1 MPAALKK
8 PTLDE
13 LYRRLRGLDYTQID
27 ERMAV
32 MLNAILQLEDQGEC
46 RESATEAVLMV
57 GYTTEGISNQEQ
69 TRWLSWNV
77 DGGVRG
83 FDLASNPGLSNNT
96 EYGAGEFP
104 LPTRPTA
111 RSTGQSSS
119 KVLSMTRAQQT
130 TESYPDLG
138 VLKKELEK
146 TQKERNKA
154 NLDRDQAKLDREKVQ
169 LERDQAVNERDQTL
183 RLLEM
188 LKTEHQQELRVREN
202 AANCEQLK
210 SELERIEQ
218 RQRELDAQKGAR
230 PKERVVTSSRPES
243 RMDVDEVPR
252 ARTRFNLDREAREH
266 MNEGLEV
273 WIPND
278 ATSSLRSLETQPVRP
293 LMDVVLPGYTP
304 TSTSSD
310 SQVSGGS
317 SRLKELGERLR
328 QKSRES
334 SARPELPPTWREQPV
349 RSVVISSYK
358 KNTEKRYHRHNR
370 LDWSAEQKAR
380 RDCFH
385 DAAWVEYLAPPRV
398 PEGAVHL
405 IIGDSLVRVLT
416 RIQSHWQTGI
426 LSFAGAA
433 TPQMLATLE
442 MLGMTKVYTVT
453 LMIGTNDVSRGEA
466 RKITRLHD
474 KMSCLLDELRIQM
487 DPILLTVCTVPYN
500 MMFDQHALEMNEK
513 VRNLNKVIRD
523 IHRKSV
529 LPVRLLDVAERMEK
543 KGFPED
549 TSNGGIHFDRP
560 RGAEW
565 LNDVFQEHI
574 NTLEAD
580 LLETAQF
587 TLGPP
592 PNPPF
597 LASRA
602 LSGRLGPRVDTRDS
616 SRSNQTRLQSA
627 TPMESE
633 EVTSSTPPGSAI
645 SSVVVAENKREKR
658 SMETARLRY
667 PEKVKELDLEGLECR
682 RELAE
687 TLGIERVSHEDLN
700 RHHCVDWLKAHEAHF
715 SRTKL
720 METADLT
727 GIPTKAIMRPINYR
741 PLKLLGSPGLIVEPP
756 KHRTSIARIR
766 LATPAQL
773 KVVDKLLNP
782 GGMELPDAAYEG
794 SKLAEDPRYGKPCGS
809 TQLAKTL
816 AVYDRADP
824 AAARVVIVAG
834 SDFEGT
840 SPKLFWPETLIY
852 SLPGAELNQMLTLV
866 VAIKSEMPCEPELLL
881 FAGMNDHLHAMGLLE
896 QLKGNEIPTSRK
908 IWEAIQA
915 LFAAMNEVQENVVSR
930 FGSKTKVVFTTSPG
944 YANMP
949 PALQF
954 VYAVLIL
961 IAEGNEWRILMAAP
975 NRELEPSNLRLR
987 KSELAAAWADI
998 SHALRGFYGLADI
1011 LIVLDEVLLL
1021 EISNFAR
1028 QLKFIPVIGDDH
1040 PAISQLTASLWFRS
1054 MDVKITNSTSKS
1066 RGPSNERRNVAETE
1080 KQLESMKY
1088 RLTQE
1093 NGWWP
1098 FLTPR
1103 LENATNKTREEA
1115 PPLVKQVWS
1124 FLEKQL
1130 ELAEVRDM
1138 TVARFVSAAN
1148 EVTIGGFWR
1157 EHAKGEL
1164 RTRRDHEILKF
1175 LSPCWE
1181 KEFMAGM
1188 FGTTANIFGAFVQ
1201 EILGM
1206 PISLLLAL
1214 YLVYPRYLFNMGPAY
1229 MFSRGVE
1236 TLRVDGY
1243 LALLLLTHGELVS
1256 FHRLMEYGEPLSM
1269 GRVHSSIETYSY
1281 KCAAGLKTLL
1291 VQYLMMQNRHMT
1303 GEDENPTS
1311 REEWKKMNRGMP
1323 LLTDLCLAMRSDPMG
1338 IIRGLE
1344 EVVTCIYDPA
1354 VTYAFPDPLVT
1365 TYRHSVTHLSLISI
1379 LDGTALNWCQQEVL
1393 RTRMS
1398 NTVLFGK
1405 VKDAELI
1412 VYNFRGQMQCR
1423 MGGKREGPIETYPK
1437 FWNLNPLT
1445 ADGREILRI
1454 PA

>member
-1 MPAALKK
+1 MPAALRK

-13 LYRRLRGLDYTQID
+13 LYRRLRDLDYTQID

-46 RESATEAVLMV
+46 RESATEAVLMI

-83 FDLASNPGLSNNT
+83 FDLARNPGLNNNT

-104 LPTRPTA
+104 LPTRPTV
-111 RSTGQSSS
+111 RSTSQSSS
-119 KVLSMTRAQQT
+119 RVPSMSRMQQT
-130 TESYPDLG
+130 TEAYPDLG

-154 NLDRDQAKLDREKVQ
+154 NLDRDQANLDREKVQ
-169 LERDQAVNERDQTL
+169 LERDQAVNERDQAL
-183 RLLEM
+183 RLLEIQ
-188 LKTEHQQELRVREN
+188 KAEHQQELRVREN
-202 AANCEQLK
+202 AANCDQLR
-210 SELERIEQ
+210 SELDRIEQ

-243 RMDVDEVPR
+243 RMEVDEAPR
-252 ARTRFNLDREAREH
+252 ARARFNLDREAREH
-266 MNEGLEV
+266 ISEGLEV

-278 ATSSLRSLETQPVRP
+278 ATSSLRSLETQPIRP
-293 LMDVVLPGYTP
+293 LMDVELPGYTP

-310 SQVSGGS
+310 GQVSGS
-317 SRLKELGERLR
+317 SRLRELGERLR

-334 SARPELPPTWREQPV
+334 SAKPELPPTWREQPV
-349 RSVVISSYK
+349 RSVVILSYK
-358 KNTEKRYHRHNR
+358 KNTEGRYHRHNR
-370 LDWSAEQKAR
+370 LDWSTEQKAR

-385 DAAWVEYLAPPRV
+385 DAAWVQYMAPPRV

-416 RIQSHWQTGI
+416 RIRSHWQTGI

-433 TPQMLATLE
+433 TPQMLATLD

-453 LMIGTNDVSRGEA
+453 LMVGTNDVSRGEA

-474 KMSCLLDELRIQM
+474 KVSCLLEELRIQM
-487 DPILLTVCTVPYN
+487 DPILLTICTVPYN

-513 VRNLNKVIRD
+513 VRNLNKGIRD

-529 LPVRLLDVAERMEK
+529 LPVRLLDVAERIEK
-543 KGFPED
+543 EGFPED
-549 TSNGGIHFDRP
+549 TSSDGIHFDRP

-565 LNDVFQEHI
+565 LNDVFQEHM
-574 NTLEAD
+574 NALEAD

-602 LSGRLGPRVDTRDS
+602 LSSRLGPRVDTRDS
-616 SRSNQTRLQSA
+616 SRSSQTRLQSA

-633 EVTSSTPPGSAI
+633 EVTSSTPPSSAI
-645 SSVVVAENKREKR
+645 SSVVVAESKRENK

-667 PEKVKELDLEGLECR
+667 PEKVKELDLESLECR
-682 RELAE
+682 QELAE

-715 SRTKL
+715 SRAKL
-720 METADLT
+720 METTDLT
-727 GIPTKAIMRPINYR
+727 GIPTKTIMGPINYR
-741 PLKLLGSPGLIVEPP
+741 PLKLLGSPGLIAEPP

-782 GGMELPDAAYEG
+782 GGTGLPDAAYEG
-794 SKLAEDPRYGKPCGS
+794 SKLAEDLRYGKPCGS

-896 QLKGNEIPTSRK
+896 QLKGDEIPTSRK

-944 YANMP
+944 YANMS

-961 IAEGNEWRILMAAP
+961 IAEGSEWRILMAVP

-1028 QLKFIPVIGDDH
+1028 QLKFSPVIGDDH
-1040 PAISQLTASLWFRS
+1040 PAISKLTASLWFRS

-1066 RGPSNERRNVAETE
+1066 RGPSN
-1080 KQLESMKY
+1080 
-1088 RLTQE
+1088 
-1093 NGWWP
+1093 
-1098 FLTPR
+1098 
-1103 LENATNKTREEA
+1103 
-1115 PPLVKQVWS
+1115 
-1124 FLEKQL
+1124 
-1130 ELAEVRDM
+1130 
-1138 TVARFVSAAN
+1138 
-1148 EVTIGGFWR
+1148 
-1157 EHAKGEL
+1157 
-1164 RTRRDHEILKF
+1164 
-1175 LSPCWE
+1175 
-1181 KEFMAGM
+1181 
-1188 FGTTANIFGAFVQ
+1188 
-1201 EILGM
+1201 
-1206 PISLLLAL
+1206 
-1214 YLVYPRYLFNMGPAY
+1214 
-1229 MFSRGVE
+1229 
-1236 TLRVDGY
+1236 
-1243 LALLLLTHGELVS
+1243 
-1256 FHRLMEYGEPLSM
+1256 
-1269 GRVHSSIETYSY
+1269 
-1281 KCAAGLKTLL
+1281 
-1291 VQYLMMQNRHMT
+1291 
-1303 GEDENPTS
+1303 
-1311 REEWKKMNRGMP
+1311 
-1323 LLTDLCLAMRSDPMG
+1323 
-1338 IIRGLE
+1338 
-1344 EVVTCIYDPA
+1344 
-1354 VTYAFPDPLVT
+1354 
-1365 TYRHSVTHLSLISI
+1365 
-1379 LDGTALNWCQQEVL
+1379 
-1393 RTRMS
+1393 
-1398 NTVLFGK
+1398 
-1405 VKDAELI
+1405 
-1412 VYNFRGQMQCR
+1412 
-1423 MGGKREGPIETYPK
+1423 
-1437 FWNLNPLT
+1437 
-1445 ADGREILRI
+1445 
-1454 PA
+1454 